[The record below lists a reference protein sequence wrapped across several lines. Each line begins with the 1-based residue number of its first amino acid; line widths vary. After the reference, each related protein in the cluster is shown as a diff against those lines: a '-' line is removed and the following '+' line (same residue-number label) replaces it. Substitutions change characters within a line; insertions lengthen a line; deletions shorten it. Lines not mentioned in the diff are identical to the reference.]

1 MTRERLLS
9 ISKFPSIKEKY
20 YIFICNSYIY
30 LWTSKLKHNAHTT
43 NNEINYYTKITK
55 EKTQT
60 KASGQSLQFSAWLNR
75 LSPQKA
81 LVKVE
86 TLVAMLSN
94 PFLFDLSGHG
104 TWKYSLPR
112 LNVNCF
118 VILKK
123 GWKPIFL
130 NITPGSDRLIN
141 WNHM

>member
-1 MTRERLLS
+1 MTQQRLLC
-9 ISKFPSIKEKY
+9 ISKFPSKKEKY

-43 NNEINYYTKITK
+43 NNEINYCTKITK

-60 KASGQSLQFSAWLNR
+60 KASGQSLEFSAWLNSP
-75 LSPQKA
+75 SPQKS
-81 LVKVE
+81 LVNVE
-86 TLVAMLSN
+86 TLVAVLSN

-112 LNVNCF
+112 LNVNRF

-130 NITPGSDRLIN
+130 NITPSSDRLIN
-141 WNHM
+141 WHHM